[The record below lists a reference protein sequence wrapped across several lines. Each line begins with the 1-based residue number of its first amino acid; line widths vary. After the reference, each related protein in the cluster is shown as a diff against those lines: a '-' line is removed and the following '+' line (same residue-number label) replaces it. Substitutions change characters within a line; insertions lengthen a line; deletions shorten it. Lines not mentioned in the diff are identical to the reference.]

1 MLPPALRDPFTSGI
15 RRTVLAPF
23 LQAQLKIEQLRTY
36 TGDIDRLT
44 AQRDSAIFESQFI
57 RQLREENDRLNR
69 LLRLAPRLRGR
80 YVAVEVL
87 HQPAPG
93 GEMTLVLSG
102 GRDQGI
108 TRLAPVVTEEGLVGI
123 VSQVDRHTSIAVTW
137 KHPEFRAGAMV
148 AGGTFAGIMEPTR
161 SGRQQAVLLELRGV
175 PSSDTI
181 PAGDEVFTSG
191 GGLLPRGIPL
201 GFIIGVS
208 REEIGWER
216 SYFVRPAV
224 WPEAVSHALVLLDA
238 EQADMSA
245 GFPRTRP
252 QDP

>member
-1 MLPPALRDPFTSGI
+1 MSDVTPTPAAERQRRRLPN
-15 RRTVLAPF
+15 RRENETIDLVFDGHRYHVTIGFAP
-23 LQAQLKIEQLRTY
+23 
-36 TGDIDRLT
+36 D
-44 AQRDSAIFESQFI
+44 
-57 RQLREENDRLNR
+57 
-69 LLRLAPRLRGR
+69 GR
-80 YVAVEVL
+80 PGEVFC
-87 HQPAPG
+87 HG
-93 GEMTLVLSG
+93 GKVG
-102 GRDQGI
+102 
-108 TRLAPVVTEEGLVGI
+108 PVVTEEGLVGI
-123 VSQVDRHTSIAVTW
+123 VSQVDRHTSVAVTW

-148 AGGTFAGIMEPTR
+148 AGGTFAGIVEPTR
-161 SGRQQAVLLELRGV
+161 SGPQQAVLLELRGV

-201 GFIIGVS
+201 GFVIGVS

-245 GFPRTRP
+245 GFTRTAPRQP
-252 QDP
+252 